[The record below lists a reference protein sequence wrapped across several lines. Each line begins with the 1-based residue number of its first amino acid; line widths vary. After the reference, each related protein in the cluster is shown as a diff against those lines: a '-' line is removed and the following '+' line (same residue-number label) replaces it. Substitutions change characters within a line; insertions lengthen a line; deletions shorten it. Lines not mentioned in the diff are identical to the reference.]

1 MQAVY
6 GDFRALGAELVVLS
20 PELPNF
26 SAEMAAKQGLT
37 FPIVSDHG
45 LNIARSFGLAF
56 ALPDD
61 LKDVYLNVF
70 KNDLE
75 KRNGEPSWQLPM
87 PARFVIDRGGIVRY
101 ANADPDYTVRP
112 EPAETIAV
120 LKTLV

>member
-1 MQAVY
+1 LQAVY
-6 GDFRALGAELVVLS
+6 GEVRALGAEIVVVS

-37 FPIVSDHG
+37 FPIISDHG
-45 LNIARSFGLAF
+45 LSIARSFGLAF
-56 ALPDD
+56 TLPDD

-87 PARFVIDRGGIVRY
+87 PARFVIDRSGKIQY

-112 EPAETIAV
+112 EPAETVAV
-120 LKTLV
+120 LKTLA